1 MNCQEVEV
9 TSEPLTQDQTKRW
22 IRSVIDNGKVLPSKH
37 ARQEMAKDKLDV
49 SDCLNVLRA
58 GSCGPGEL
66 ENGSWRYRVSTSRMC
81 VVVARL
87 SDTAII
93 IVTAWRFRS

>member
-9 TSEPLTQDQTKRW
+9 TSEPLTPHATKRW
-22 IRSVIDNGKVLPSKH
+22 IRSVLDEGKVIPSKH
-37 ARQEMAKDKLDV
+37 ARQEMAKDKLDL

-58 GSCGPGEL
+58 GTCEPGEN
-66 ENGSWRYRVSTSRMC
+66 ENGSWRYRVATSRMC

-87 SDTAII
+87 SDTELM